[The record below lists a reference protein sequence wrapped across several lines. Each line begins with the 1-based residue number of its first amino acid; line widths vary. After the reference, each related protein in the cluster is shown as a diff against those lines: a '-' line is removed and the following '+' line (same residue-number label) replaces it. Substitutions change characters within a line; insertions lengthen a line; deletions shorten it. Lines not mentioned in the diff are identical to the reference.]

1 MVGVGSC
8 VHIVFPKANVLWDA
22 DEKNPLIEKDG
33 TKKGEELRIAVN
45 DVPKTRGIVERSAKR
60 SITGHQ
66 GIETA
71 EELANANKRLAVGVG
86 FESPG
91 FGNLSACLRPGA
103 AAGNTCTLSSAA
115 VTDLS
120 MLSMTSKELNLKVQ
134 AEDAVDDVGMP
145 EIATPGI
152 DDDLVTGNDVNNSR
166 TPLDIA

>member
-8 VHIVFPKANVLWDA
+8 VHIVFPKAKGVWDE

-33 TKKGEELRIAVN
+33 TKKGEELRIAVS
-45 DVPKTRGIVERSAKR
+45 DVPKTRGVVERSAKR
-60 SITGHQ
+60 SITGHR

-71 EELANANKRLAVGVG
+71 EELANANKRLAVCVG
-86 FESPG
+86 FEPPG

-120 MLSMTSKELNLKVQ
+120 MQSMTSKELNLKVD
-134 AEDAVDDVGMP
+134 AEDTVDDIDMA
-145 EIATPGI
+145 EIAKTGTDI
-152 DDDLVTGNDVNNSR
+152 DLTTGNDVNNSR

>member
-33 TKKGEELRIAVN
+33 TKKGEVLRIAVS

-71 EELANANKRLAVGVG
+71 EELANANKRLAVCVG

-103 AAGNTCTLSSAA
+103 AAGSACQLSSAA
-115 VTDLS
+115 LTDPS
-120 MLSMTSKELNLKVQ
+120 IQSITSKELNLKV
-134 AEDAVDDVGMP
+134 EAVDDIDMP
-145 EIATPGI
+145 EIAHTGSDIDLNTGTHVNTP
-152 DDDLVTGNDVNNSR
+152 R
-166 TPLDIA
+166 TRLDIA